1 MHAPPAQHHL
11 RNRAGVRGV
20 FMTGLHAIAYISR
33 ASRALTVDE
42 LGELLE
48 SARSFNEHAG
58 VTGVL
63 FHHAGQ
69 FFQYIEGEVSAV
81 ASVYARIVQ
90 STRHHDL
97 RVLFDAPVGTRQFES
112 WYMGFCA
119 PPENALQAIATAD
132 WINAMPLTRSTLE
145 KSEALSIVLSYWS
158 RWVADRPHS
167 DTGPFRGRLEEQNN
181 A

>member
-1 MHAPPAQHHL
+1 
-11 RNRAGVRGV
+11 
-20 FMTGLHAIAYISR
+20 MTGLHAIAYTSR
-33 ASRALTVDE
+33 PYRALTVDE

-48 SARSFNEHAG
+48 SARSSNERMG

-63 FHHAGQ
+63 FHHLGQ
-69 FFQYIEGEVSAV
+69 FFHYIEGEASAV
-81 ASVYARIVQ
+81 ASVYASIVQ

-97 RVLFDAPVGTRQFES
+97 RVLFDAPVATRQFES
-112 WYMGFCA
+112 WYMGFCE

-145 KSEALSIVLSYWS
+145 KSEAMSIVLSYWS
-158 RWVADRPHS
+158 RWVADRPRN
-167 DTGPFRGRLEEQNN
+167 DAGPFCGRLEEQGN